1 VKFRLLALPLLV
13 AALALTFALP
23 AIATTT
29 TTSVSVTAKEFKFTL
44 SKASVPHGKVAFKV
58 VNKGKLAHD
67 FSIAGHKTALI
78 KPGKS
83 ATLTV
88 TLKKGSW
95 AYKCTV
101 PGHAAAGMK
110 GKLKVT

>member
-1 VKFRLLALPLLV
+1 MKLRAFTLSMLI

-23 AIATTT
+23 AIATTKT
-29 TTSVSVTAKEFKFTL
+29 TTVSVAAKEFKFTL
-44 SKASVPHGKVAFKV
+44 SKRSVPHGKVVFKV
-58 VNKGKLAHD
+58 TNRGKLKHD
-67 FSIAGHKTALI
+67 FSIAGHKTPLI

-101 PGHAAAGMK
+101 AGHAAAGMK

>member
-1 VKFRLLALPLLV
+1 VRFRRFALPLLV
-13 AALALTFALP
+13 AALAMVLALP
-23 AIATTT
+23 ALGTTT
-29 TTSVSVTAKEFKFTL
+29 TTTVTVAAKEFKFTL
-44 SKASVPHGKVAFKV
+44 SKTSVPHGKVIFKV
-58 VNKGKLAHD
+58 TNRGKLAHD
-67 FSIAGHKTALI
+67 FSIAGHKTPLI

-101 PGHAAAGMK
+101 AGHAAAGMK